1 MSKYGVFSGPNA
13 GTIGPEETPALD
25 TVHAVCN
32 SKNTPKS
39 SGILL
44 M

>member
-1 MSKYGVFSGPNA
+1 MSKYRVFSGPNA
-13 GTIGPEETPALD
+13 GKIGPEETPYLD
-25 TVHAVCN
+25 TFDAVPN